1 MMRIIVLGAGGHA
14 QVVAD
19 AILANA
25 LNASSFALAGFLD
38 DNSALIGQIIM
49 GVPVR
54 GRISDLSTIEHD
66 AVVIG
71 IGDNATRAQLFR
83 DLQARDEQLTVVVHP
98 RATVAQQAQIQ
109 AGTVVFAG
117 AIINTGSMIGPNV
130 IVNTGA
136 TIDHHACIGA
146 HVHLAPG
153 VHLGGTV
160 TVGAGAFLGIG
171 VNVIPNRTIG
181 AWTTVGAGATV
192 IEDLPDQVIAVG
204 TPARIIKTL

>member
-25 LNASSFALAGFLD
+25 LNASSFVLAGFLD
-38 DNSALIGQIIM
+38 DNLALIGQIIM

-66 AVVIG
+66 AVIIG

-83 DLQARDEQLTVVVHP
+83 DLQARDEQLAVVVHP

-109 AGTVVFAG
+109 SGTVVFAG
-117 AIINTGSMIGPNV
+117 AIINTGSKIGPNV